1 MRLSWSG
8 KLLAATIAARL
19 GAAGLRHVANN
30 YMGDNS
36 GGGGGGHV
44 NLTQDQINAA
54 QQFANANGI
63 SLRAAVLRLY
73 NLNLID

>member
-36 GGGGGGHV
+36 GGGGHV